1 MQKREDQ
8 NSLLITLKRPRQNS
22 ISDPPQKKHIEKPLP
37 FQSSTSN
44 TFRSQILQNGDA
56 KAFWCIPSLRF
67 DIDNNKDI
75 FFESPA
81 FRTGNGD
88 KWNILLWPCKTSST
102 VGLFVQME
110 VSEEN
115 FTYKKSA
122 TVYFEAYFTV
132 GSKLERKVTLNLN
145 HIFSFPY
152 RDSGYDDFI
161 KHNEYLQYLNKP
173 TVFEITVSPAR
184 PHEES
189 KEATG
194 YNGIINE
201 GTTCYMNSLLQTLY
215 FLNYFRKAVYAMP
228 TALKDQDRLPLA
240 LQMIF
245 YHLQFCDTPAN
256 TRELLTSFGW
266 NSDQW
271 NVQHDV
277 QEFNCILSDHLENKM
292 KGTPAEG
299 TYTKLFVGKMESF
312 IKCKNVS
319 FTSTRTE
326 NFTDI
331 QLNVKGCDD
340 IYNSFDKYIE
350 IESLTG
356 DNKYEAEGFGLQ
368 DAEKG
373 VMFLELPPVLQLQLK
388 RFEYDY
394 YCDKMV
400 KLNHKYNFYDDI
412 DLNKYVKTQ
421 GDWKYS
427 LLSILVHKGNAVT
440 GHYFS
445 YISPELNGK
454 WYVFNDDS
462 VDRILDSQAKISS
475 LGGDFIELEVS
486 ENGFVKEVITKNETC
501 AYMLVYIKTDMKN
514 NILQDLGQE
523 DIPEHL
529 KDIFDSENKRRENE
543 IKQKAF
549 KDSLLTI
556 YLLSF
561 DVIQDYSFPGI
572 TIYDNDF
579 YGYDKFTM
587 NSGSRALL
595 EMKKELKGYD
605 LEMEIKKH
613 VSTPVKL
620 WTFIPGYK
628 NWQFKPLDL
637 NDTLI
642 RQLTNRAVYIET
654 QESIFYMINSQWK
667 FIEEN
672 IKSPSS
678 QGTEIL
684 EEESNEPEKI
694 FLFFK
699 WYKWDG
705 IPSIKLIKGES
716 ITKCSDINDLRK
728 HFYMFKMNRNEDFSG
743 KMRIYI
749 EKSSE
754 NFQNPNDLNI
764 TAIESYENFE
774 VTFTTRSLI
783 SATGKISLS
792 NGDIIIGEE
801 IIDPITSDYIT
812 AKQHLGNLYQSIYIN
827 VAYYNKYHKYG
838 FESFSYQILN
848 IAPEGYFLKL
858 NIRLQDSQ
866 SELKQQIANIISKT
880 QSVSLEQ
887 IVLFY
892 TENPHSNNMI
902 PLPGIDN
909 TTFGKKPCKTVSDI
923 LKLTNSVFYDILPYP
938 SSLIEKK
945 TLVFFAYVNN
955 KFSLIKQHYKIID
968 KSQIRITIE
977 TITNDLQSQKLTK
990 PSLINPLS
998 PVSPISTLPS
1008 YNLSSP
1014 NDNTN
1019 GSSSE
1024 TIVYYLLN
1032 HPQNGIIKEIQL
1044 NDSLQSYIDNPNYI
1058 LCYRILSPLE
1068 KNLTKTQTKLFIL
1081 TYKKGSNIFSSEVMY
1096 FNHKITCKEL
1106 ISTLS
1111 QNYEEK
1117 ARVMIL
1123 IQSPY
1128 ADRIEIKPIRPLE
1141 DSENH
1146 FFERYPEKLIGIEL
1160 PCSYVYKNELKIK
1173 ET

>member
-8 NSLLITLKRPRQNS
+8 NNLLKTLKRPRQDS
-22 ISDPPQKKHIEKPLP
+22 ISDLPQKKLIERPLP
-37 FQSSTSN
+37 FQSSGSN

-56 KAFWCIPSLRF
+56 KAFWCIQSLRF
-67 DIDNNKDI
+67 DIDNNKEI
-75 FFESPA
+75 FFESPT

-88 KWNILLWPCKTSST
+88 KWSILLWPCKTSST

-132 GSKLERKVTLNLN
+132 GNKLERKVTLNLN
-145 HIFSFPY
+145 HVFSFPY
-152 RDSGYDDFI
+152 RDSGFDNFI
-161 KHNEYLQYLNKP
+161 KHSEYLQYLNKP

-189 KEATG
+189 KDATG

-228 TALKDQDRLPLA
+228 TTSKDQDRLPLA

-245 YHLQFCDTPAN
+245 YHLQFCDTPAS

-266 NSDQW
+266 SSDQW

-319 FTSTRTE
+319 FSSTRTE

-400 KLNHKYNFYDDI
+400 KLNHKYGFYDDI

-445 YISPELNGK
+445 YISPELNGN
-454 WYVFNDDS
+454 WYMFNDDS
-462 VDRILDSQAKISS
+462 VDRVLDSQAKSSS
-475 LGGDFIELEVS
+475 LGGDFVELEVS
-486 ENGFVKEVITKNETC
+486 ENGFVKEIITKNETC

-514 NILQDLGQE
+514 IILQNLDKD

-543 IKQKAF
+543 IKQKVL
-549 KDSLLTI
+549 KDSLLTVH
-556 YLLSF
+556 LLSF
-561 DVIQDYSFPGI
+561 DILKDYSFPGI

-579 YGYDKFTM
+579 YEYDKFST

-595 EMKKELKGYD
+595 EIKKGLKGHD
-605 LEMEIKKH
+605 LESEIKKH
-613 VSTPVKL
+613 TSSHIKL

-628 NWQFKPLDL
+628 NWQFRPLDL
-637 NDTLI
+637 NDTLL
-642 RQLTNRAVYIET
+642 RQLTNRAIYIET
-654 QESIFYMINSQWK
+654 QEPIFEIINGEWR

-684 EEESNEPEKI
+684 EDESNEPEKV

-699 WYKWDG
+699 WYCWDG
-705 IPSIKLIKGES
+705 IPSIKLIKAES
-716 ITKCSDINDLRK
+716 IAQCFDVNDLRNHLHK
-728 HFYMFKMNRNEDFSG
+728 FKTNNKEDFSG
-743 KMRIYI
+743 KMKIYI
-749 EKSSE
+749 EKFSE
-754 NFQNPNDLNI
+754 NLQNPNDLNI
-764 TAIESYENFE
+764 TVIESYENFE
-774 VTFTTRSLI
+774 VTFAIRSPI
-783 SATGKISLS
+783 NSTSKIRLN
-792 NGDIIIGEE
+792 NGDIIVGEE
-801 IIDPITSDYIT
+801 VFDPIPSDYIT

-838 FESFSYQILN
+838 FESYSYQVLN
-848 IAPEGYFLKL
+848 IDPEGYYLKL

-866 SELKQQIANIISKT
+866 SELKQQIANIISKS
-880 QSVSLEQ
+880 QPVSLDQ

-892 TENPHSNNMI
+892 TENAHSNNMI

-909 TTFGKKPCKTVSDI
+909 TTYGKKPCKTVSDI
-923 LKLTNSVFYDILPYP
+923 LKLTSSVFYDILPYP
-938 SSLIEKK
+938 SSLVEKK
-945 TLVFFAYVNN
+945 TLVFFSYVNE
-955 KFSLIKQHYKIID
+955 KFALIKQHYKIID
-968 KSQIRITIE
+968 KSQIRITLE
-977 TITNDLQSQKLTK
+977 TIINDFQSQNPAK
-990 PSLINPLS
+990 PSLNYPIS
-998 PVSPISTLPS
+998 PASPINS
-1008 YNLSSP
+1008 YPQHSPSSP
-1014 NDNTN
+1014 YDNIN
-1019 GSSSE
+1019 EFSSD
-1024 TIVYYLLN
+1024 IKIYYLLN
-1032 HPQNGIIKEIQL
+1032 HPQNAIIKEISL
-1044 NDSLQSYIDNPNYI
+1044 TDPLQSYIDNPNYI
-1058 LCYRILSPLE
+1058 ICYRTLTISE
-1068 KNLTKTQTKLFIL
+1068 KALTKTHAKLFVL
-1081 TYKKGSNIFSSEVMY
+1081 TYKKGSSIFSSEVMY